1 MPLVALPITAEL
13 IREYLRE
20 NLPAERMAAVERA
33 AREDPRVNEL
43 IANERDAMQRGDHS
57 LGAMWQEHQLS
68 CPTREQIGAYL
79 INAVEP
85 DYYEYVSFHL
95 DVIECG
101 ICQANHEDLKARAES
116 KRAKSAGATKPR
128 RKK

>member
-33 AREDPRVNEL
+33 ARDDPKVNEL
-43 IANERDAMQRGDHS
+43 IADERDAMQRGDHS
-57 LGAMWQEHQLS
+57 LGSMWQEHQLS
-68 CPTREQIGAYL
+68 CPSREQIGAYL
-79 INAVEP
+79 IKAVEP
-85 DYYEYVSFHL
+85 DYFEYVSFHL
-95 DVIECG
+95 DVVECG
-101 ICQANHEDLKARAES
+101 ICQANYEDLKARAES
-116 KRAKSAGATKPR
+116 KRAKSAGAAKPK